1 MNNNKII
8 ISHCPNFYKIN
19 SFSFYE
25 EDYISAKL
33 LELYRKYVFS
43 VNINDE
49 EDINLLEK
57 IDYVLN
63 KYIDD
68 YLFRKQMQKDVLNI
82 RVKASGNFI
91 KSTIEAIIN
100 SYEAYEAGYTR
111 NIYFAR
117 WI

>member
-1 MNNNKII
+1 MVKNKII
-8 ISHCPNFYKIN
+8 LSHCPNFYKIN
-19 SFSFYE
+19 SFNFYD

-33 LELYRKYVFS
+33 LELYRSFVFS
-43 VNINDE
+43 IDIENE
-49 EDINLLEK
+49 EEISLVER
-57 IDYVLN
+57 IDFVIN

-68 YLFRKQMQKDVLNI
+68 YLFRKQMQKDMLNI
-82 RVKASGNFI
+82 RVKSNNNFI
-91 KSTIEAIIN
+91 KNIIEAIVS